1 MADSEQTLVRPVHKA
16 YLVSSPFGYRTD
28 PKTKKTNT
36 AHKGVDFACPVGTP
50 CFACFDGYIGYV
62 RLKEDGNGAGNRLGL
77 YNKTHRALYFHL
89 DDGGIRVKPGDN
101 VKAGD
106 LIAFSGNTGRSTG
119 PHLHFQLED
128 LNSLEAIEPK
138 FEDLNNV

>member
-1 MADSEQTLVRPVHKA
+1 MIVLRPVHKA
-16 YLVSSPFGYRTD
+16 FPVSSPFGKRKD
-28 PKTKKTNT
+28 PKTKKEGVD
-36 AHKGVDFACPVGTP
+36 HKGVDFACPVGTP

-89 DDGGIRVKPGDN
+89 DDNGIRVKPGDE

-106 LIAFSGNTGRSTG
+106 LLAFSGNTGRSTG

-128 LNSLEAIEPK
+128 LHTLNAIEPI
-138 FEDLNNV
+138 FEESINV